1 MDQFNP
7 IQILHELDTRLR
19 IRCPVFLRR
28 NFEPAYVEAML
39 EHIEGVESVRI
50 NVKAGCAV
58 ICYNGDLNVR
68 QTILERVSDIPDE
81 SFERSVR
88 REAQI
93 NPVFMGLHSLLI
105 LCLRFLPK
113 SAQAV
118 FTLAVGAPVLLKGIL
133 VLFSRGIKSDVL
145 DAAVV
150 GFSLARRDYFTANAI
165 VFLLNLGEY
174 LEHLSEDKTTNLL
187 RNLLR
192 PTSKDVWVYRD
203 GQEISMPVSQLKIG
217 DVVVCG
223 PGEMIPVDG
232 VVHSGEA
239 LINQSSITGESMP
252 VYLSDNDRI
261 LSGSVVE
268 EGKLYI
274 RAQYVGGDTGIARI
288 NRFLENSLRMAS
300 PVQKKSE
307 DLADSL
313 VPVTFGLGLG
323 IYAMTR
329 DVSRAAAVLTV
340 DYSCAIKLAT
350 PVTARMAMYSAA
362 HLGVLLKGARALDA
376 LANVDTVVFD
386 KTGTLTK
393 GELTVDGVYPVN
405 GMEKNSLLALTAAV
419 EEHYK
424 HPVARAV
431 VEKAR
436 IENLSFPPVSEVDF
450 IVAHGVSAYID
461 GERVLAGSR
470 HFLED
475 DEGIDC
481 SEVDGLEAELH
492 AKGKSTL
499 LVARDKRL
507 AGVLSLTDAL
517 RPEAGYVLE
526 RLKQNGVR
534 QIVVLTGDHRVAAH
548 SQLSGLDSID
558 SLYCELKP
566 EDKAAIVKDLQDK
579 GQRLAFIGDG
589 VNDAPALLSADVGI
603 CMMSGAAVAR
613 EAALVILLKD
623 DLRPLSYAREIATHA
638 DKAIQNSFKA
648 IAGLNSLYLILASCG
663 LLSPVA
669 AASLH
674 NLTTIGVLGYSGWA
688 GSWKPDAGGSI
699 CQK

>member
-1 MDQFNP
+1 MEQSNP

-19 IRCPVFLRR
+19 IRCPAFLRR

-58 ICYNGDLNVR
+58 ICYNGTPEVR
-68 QTILERVSDIPDE
+68 QTILERLTDIPDE

-88 REAQI
+88 REPQI
-93 NPVFMGLHSLLI
+93 NPVFIGFHGLLI
-105 LCLRFLPK
+105 LFLRFLPK
-113 SAQAV
+113 SAQAL
-118 FTLAVGAPVLLKGIL
+118 FTFAVGTPILLKGIL

-150 GFSLARRDYFTANAI
+150 GFSLARQDYFTANAI
-165 VFLLNLGEY
+165 VFLLNLGGY

-192 PTSKDVWVYRD
+192 PSAKDVWVYRD
-203 GQEISMPVSQLKIG
+203 GQEVSMPADLLKIG

-223 PGEMIPVDG
+223 PGEMILVDG

-239 LINQSSITGESMP
+239 LVNQSSITGESMP
-252 VYLSDNDRI
+252 IYLSEGDKI

-268 EGKLYI
+268 EGKLYVK
-274 RAQYVGGDTGIARI
+274 AEYVGGDTGIARI

-307 DLADSL
+307 ELADSL
-313 VPVTFGLGLG
+313 VPVTFGLGTA

-362 HLGVLLKGARALDA
+362 HMGVLLKGARALDA
-376 LANVDTVVFD
+376 LSNVDTVVFD

-393 GELTVDGVYPVN
+393 GELTVDGIYPIN
-405 GMEKNSLLALTAAV
+405 GMERESLLALTAAV

-481 SEVDGLEAELH
+481 SAADRIEANIH
-492 AKGKSTL
+492 AEGKSAL
-499 LVARDKRL
+499 LVARDKKL

-526 RLKQNGVR
+526 RLKQSGIK
-534 QIVVLTGDHRVAAH
+534 QIVVLTGDHRVAAK
-548 SQLSGLDSID
+548 SQLSGIESID
-558 SLYCELKP
+558 NLHCELKP
-566 EDKAAIVKDLQDK
+566 EDKALIVKELQDK
-579 GQRLAFIGDG
+579 GQKLAFVGDG

-603 CMMSGAAVAR
+603 CMMTGAALAR

-623 DLRPLSYAREIATHA
+623 DLRPLSHAREIATRA
-638 DKAIQNSFKA
+638 DSAIRNSFNA
-648 IAGLNSLYLILASCG
+648 IAGLNSLYLILASFG

-669 AASLH
+669 AALLH

-688 GSWKPDAGGSI
+688 GSWRPDTGDKA
-699 CQK
+699 